1 MLFIGLN
8 KQKATPEMNYITSPY
23 SESQSMSTLASSNK
37 TNKNEVEMEMIYSE
51 DEDETTNQ
59 GNLVQSKGPRSKER
73 KLSNEDCQMLPPRA
87 KGCVLLRPGNQFG
100 SNKMTVPE
108 KSNNSQQALKPKS
121 ILGFLQKSVNDK
133 TQGGSKKGLEKA
145 EFNGLS
151 ALSLTSSTGNSEAL
165 KPSFTLG

>member
-1 MLFIGLN
+1 
-8 KQKATPEMNYITSPY
+8 
-23 SESQSMSTLASSNK
+23 
-37 TNKNEVEMEMIYSE
+37 
-51 DEDETTNQ
+51 
-59 GNLVQSKGPRSKER
+59 
-73 KLSNEDCQMLPPRA
+73 MLPPRA

-108 KSNNSQQALKPKS
+108 QSNNSQQALKPKS

-145 EFNGLS
+145 EFKGLS